1 MPAPRKPKKVF
12 IQFAVALVVAVIF
25 GAVAIFVGFM
35 VIQGVSKNA
44 ATAQKE
50 AQEKELAAK
59 AERERYEK
67 MLEQLKQAPRSY
79 NVVKAVV
86 DLSPGQPI
94 TKSMVTLAEVS
105 ERPAAGSLTLISH
118 ALGKL
123 VRTPIMAGEPL
134 DSAKLLDTGGFVE
147 VEEGKRAITVQV
159 DRIGGL
165 NGALSPGVRVDVLT
179 TVVGEAGQTITR
191 TLLQNVLVIA
201 VGNGGSSDSGGRGA
215 PNLEAPAGKSKVK
228 SGGDGNLA
236 VTMVVS
242 PKQAELLT
250 LAGELGAFHLTLR
263 NYSDRQRTNL
273 AGADM
278 TALMTDIQPAA
289 LKKDLPAPPAMPL
302 EGNGFHNVN
311 YAPGGNLPAPSP
323 ATANGPRFT
332 MQIYRGTGAETV
344 DFQQ

>member
-35 VIQGVSKNA
+35 VIQTVSGKA

-67 MLEQLKQAPRSY
+67 MLQQLKQAPRSY
-79 NVVKAVV
+79 NVVRAAM

-94 TKSMVTLAEVS
+94 TKSMVTLTEVT
-105 ERPAAGSLTLISH
+105 ERPAAGTLSMVSQ

-123 VRTPIMAGEPL
+123 VKTPIMSGEPL
-134 DSAKLLDTGGFVE
+134 DSSKLIDTGGFVE

-179 TVVGEAGQTITR
+179 TVAQENQSITR
-191 TLLQNVLVIA
+191 TLLQNILVIA
-201 VGNGGSSDSGGRGA
+201 VGDGGSSDSSGKGVPKLAG
-215 PNLEAPAGKSKVK
+215 PASRSKGK

-242 PKQAELLT
+242 PKQAELLA

-263 NYSDRQRTNL
+263 NYSDRQKTTL

-278 TALMTDIQPAA
+278 TALMTGIQPAA
-289 LKKDLPAPPAMPL
+289 LKKDLPAPPAMPP
-302 EGNGFHNVN
+302 EGSGFHNVN
-311 YAPGGNLPAPSP
+311 YSPGGNLPAPSP
-323 ATANGPRFT
+323 ATAGGPRFT